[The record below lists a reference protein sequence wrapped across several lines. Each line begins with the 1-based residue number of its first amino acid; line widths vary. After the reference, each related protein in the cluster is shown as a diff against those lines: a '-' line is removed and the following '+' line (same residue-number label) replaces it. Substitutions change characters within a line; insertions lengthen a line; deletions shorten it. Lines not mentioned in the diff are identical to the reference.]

1 MKRDITRKLRHI
13 PPFTRGGDIITDYW
27 DRLRLRL
34 LYAQLSRRI
43 HESQNQIKADYR
55 RRENVRRKLE
65 AIENHALPF
74 AEVRP

>member
-1 MKRDITRKLRHI
+1 MKRDII
-13 PPFTRGGDIITDYW
+13 SDYW

-34 LYAQLSRRI
+34 LYAQLTRRI
-43 HESQNQIKADYR
+43 KENQNQLKADYR

-65 AIENHALPF
+65 AIENHALSF

>member
-1 MKRDITRKLRHI
+1 MKRDIRQKLRHI
-13 PPFTRGGDIITDYW
+13 PPFAGGGDIITDYW

-34 LYAQLSRRI
+34 LFAQLSRRI
-43 HESQNQIKADYR
+43 RDNQNQLKADYR

-74 AEVRP
+74 AEVQP